1 MDIRLDD
8 KFFIV
13 TGASSGFG
21 EAIARKLIAEGA
33 SVLAVARSSEK
44 LEKLKVDCGSKLET
58 MIQDVTA
65 DNFPERLVDR
75 INGRIPSGMVVN
87 AGGPPSGGFF
97 DTSPESWIMA
107 YNDLVSWK
115 VKILSTLV
123 PLFIQAGYGRI
134 VMIESVSVKQPVDGL
149 ILSNTFRPAI
159 VGMARTLAT
168 EIAGF
173 GITINIL
180 APGYHE
186 TAAMQ
191 RLFIRKSNELG
202 ISLDDARRQFIADTG
217 MGKMGNPVDFAE
229 LAVWLLSPSS
239 GFITGQVISVAGNL
253 VKGIL
258 G

>member
-1 MDIRLDD
+1 MDIRLND
-8 KFFIV
+8 KFFVV

-33 SVLAVARSSEK
+33 SVLAVARNPEK
-44 LEKLKVDCGSKLET
+44 LEKLNVDCGSNLET
-58 MIQDVTA
+58 MIHDVTS
-65 DNFPERLVDR
+65 DDFPEKLVNR

-97 DTSPESWIMA
+97 DTSPESWVKA

-115 VKILSTLV
+115 VKTLRKLV
-123 PLFIQAGYGRI
+123 PLFISNGYGRI
-134 VMIESVSVKQPVDGL
+134 VIIESVSVKQPVDGL
-149 ILSNTFRPAI
+149 ILSNTFRPAV
-159 VGMARTLAT
+159 VGMARTLAAET
-168 EIAGF
+168 AGH
-173 GITINIL
+173 GLTINIL
-180 APGYHE
+180 APGYHD

-191 RLFIRKSNELG
+191 RLFIRKSTESG
-202 ISLDDARRQFIADTG
+202 MSLDDARQQFISETG
-217 MGKMGNPVDFAE
+217 MGRMGNPVDFAE

>member
-97 DTSPESWIMA
+97 DTSPESWIKA

-115 VKILSTLV
+115 VKILSKLV